1 VSAALPTVDWL
12 VVDLDGTLVR
22 TDTLHETFLGLMLR
36 RPWAL
41 LPLSWLLL
49 TQGRAP
55 LKGWLARAV
64 PLDVATLPYRKEV
77 IDLVLEARRRGIA
90 TMLATAA
97 DRRIADAVAEHL
109 GLFDAVLATDGHD
122 NLKGAR
128 KRDAIRARI
137 GTACYAYIGDSSADL
152 PIWHDAEYAIVA
164 GGRPG
169 LAARAS
175 GAARPAMSV
184 GGRSPALPAFVSTLR
199 PSPWIGNL
207 TVLVPMLVA
216 PESDGM
222 SIAMAST
229 AALVS
234 FCLIATGARLVA
246 HLCERSADRAH
257 ARRRHRPFASGDT
270 PLAWGLV
277 GAPLLTFAGLGV
289 GLTLGPTFIVC
300 AGVFLALGLARGAAP
315 APYGTAQLAAQA
327 ALDTTRMLAGSAAV
341 GLPPTPAL
349 LGLAALAGL
358 GLALAKRAA
367 TPSRNAPRS
376 DE

>member
-1 VSAALPTVDWL
+1 MSIALPAVDWL

-22 TDTLHETFLGLMLR
+22 TDTLHETFLGMMLK
-36 RPWAL
+36 RPGAL

-55 LKGWLARAV
+55 LKGWLAQAV

-77 IDLVLEARRRGIA
+77 IDLVLEARRRGVA

-109 GLFDAVLATDGHD
+109 GLFDAVLATDGHA

-137 GTACYAYIGDSSADL
+137 GAACCAYVGDSPADL
-152 PIWHDAEYAIVA
+152 PIWHDADYAIVA

-169 LAARAS
+169 LATRAS
-175 GAARPAMSV
+175 SASRRAMSV

-216 PESDGM
+216 PEGDGT

-229 AALVS
+229 AALVA

-246 HLCERSADRAH
+246 HLRELAADRAH
-257 ARRRHRPFASGDT
+257 ARRRHRPFASGDM

-277 GAPLLTFAGLGV
+277 GAPLLTFAGLGL

-300 AGVFLALGLARGAAP
+300 AGVFLALGLVRGAAP
-315 APYGTAQLAAQA
+315 APHGTARLAAQA
-327 ALDTTRMLAGSAAV
+327 ALDTTRLLAGSAAA

-367 TPSRNAPRS
+367 TPSRHAPLS